1 MLAAA
6 NAPQFTL
13 TIPNVHHDFKV
24 LSFKGTEA
32 ISELYAIHIELVSE
46 DPDFDLERLLSQ
58 PAFLQFGLKG
68 EGLHGHIEEVVAGDP
83 GKRLTH
89 YRLALVPAL
98 HYLQF
103 SFNQRIF
110 QHLTVPQIVTQVL
123 QQHGLQTD
131 VFTFHVR
138 TSAER
143 EYCTQYG
150 ESDFEFIQRLCAEDG
165 IAWHYQ
171 HSPEGHLLVFTE
183 DPVFFR
189 KLDATPFRHAAG
201 MVAEHPVV
209 SRFAVGFRTRT
220 STVTRRHYDLQRP
233 TRRLE
238 NRFTEPFRPELED
251 YRYLL
256 LVNTE
261 KQGKQLVRQALER
274 HRRDYEL
281 AEGTSNQPTLRS
293 GHLFD
298 LTEHRRKTYNDLWLL
313 LSVTHHGKQ
322 PQSLEEAF
330 VSDDK
335 TPDGFT
341 QGYRNSFSAIP
352 SDVCYRPPMP
362 VPRPPLVSQT
372 ARVTGPAGEE
382 IYCDEYGRVK
392 VEFHWDRTERNSE
405 HSSCWLRVASSWAGD
420 GFGAVTIPRIGMEV
434 VVTFQ
439 EGDPDQPLI
448 IGCVANKVMSV
459 AHSLPQNKTRTVLR
473 SHSSPPNGGYN
484 ELSIEDR
491 AGLEKIYLRAQRD
504 LEQLILNN
512 SHCLI
517 KGDESHTTHGVRST
531 VIGADEWVTIDGNS
545 STTCAGSLVIQAGQQ
560 AHVTALDVVID
571 GGRSLTLKAG
581 GHHLLINAAGIFSSV
596 AIAEGG
602 APLAGVEPLQALPV
616 SPDAG
621 KSVAKSAPASPEPLA
636 SPAQES
642 DELEEEEEEVEE
654 EGITLRIG
662 VFFDGTG
669 NNRSNSETVAGCH
682 ARDVNLQEEAEDIQ
696 RFCQQYGYGPD
707 GSTPD
712 NSFGNDTSN
721 VAKLY
726 ELYTDDSERQ
736 LADDETIG
744 FISVYLEGIGT
755 RSGGADVLFSQAT
768 GVGEHGVLGR
778 VKQSPASILEKID
791 RFAEKN
797 PDRKV
802 EQIEFDIFGF
812 SRGAAGARHFA
823 NEVQKGERSPLA
835 ALLAANATLFA
846 SSFSWCTGTDVSI
859 NFIGIF
865 DTAAAVAGIADGD
878 LSVHDAINPGV
889 NLYLAPD
896 IAKKVV
902 HLVAKDERR
911 HNFSLNS
918 AGAADIRLP
927 GAHSDLGGGYV
938 PNITERVLLSR
949 PRCSREVDL
958 YTPSTDT
965 YAFILAQ
972 NDLGRIREQLHL
984 YGLAPEVKT
993 WSLEN
998 HSSVKGDRYRSKT
1011 VYAAVHSR
1019 RIVRNDLALIY
1030 LRIMRELAA
1039 RHGVPFKLIA
1049 EDQKFALRTELKPIA
1064 QKLMAY
1070 ALGETRSAGLS
1081 RSEEALLY
1089 SRYIHLSAH
1098 WNAAKGWNNSDLDI
1112 IFIDRPAENH
1122 ARVVHPNA

>member
-189 KLDATPFRHAAG
+189 KLGATPFRHAAG

-448 IGCVANKVMSV
+448 IGCVANQVMSV
-459 AHSLPQNKTRTVLR
+459 AHSLPQNKTRAVLR

-512 SHCLI
+512 SLCLI

-560 AHVTALDVVID
+560 AHVTAPDVVID
-571 GGRSLTLKAG
+571 AGMSLTLTAG
-581 GHHLLINAAGIFSSV
+581 GHHLVINAAGIFSSV
-596 AIAEGG
+596 PVVEGG
-602 APLAGVEPLQALPV
+602 APMAGVAPLQALPV
-616 SPDAG
+616 SSDAI
-621 KSVAKSAPASPEPLA
+621 KAVANPALASPEPLA
-636 SPAQES
+636 SQAHET
-642 DELEEEEEEVEE
+642 DDLEEEEEEVEQ

-669 NNRSNSETVAGCH
+669 NNRFNSEMVAGCH
-682 ARDVNLQEEAEDIQ
+682 ARDVNLVEEAEDIQ
-696 RFCQQYGYGPD
+696 RFCEKNGYGRD
-707 GSTPD
+707 GSAPD

-726 ELYTDDSERQ
+726 ELYTDDSQRRLSEE
-736 LADDETIG
+736 ETIG
-744 FISVYLEGIGT
+744 YISVYLDGIGT
-755 RSGGADVLFSQAT
+755 RSGEADALFSQAT

-778 VKQSPASILEKID
+778 VKQSPASILTETR
-791 RFAEKN
+791 RFVLAN
-797 PDRKV
+797 PDR
-802 EQIEFDIFGF
+802 EIRSIEFDIFGF
-812 SRGAAGARHFA
+812 SRGAAAARHFA
-823 NEVQKGERSPLA
+823 NEVMKGGQSVLA
-835 ALLAANATLFA
+835 LALKDLPGFA
-846 SSFSWCTGTDVSI
+846 EGFSWHSKKDVSI

-865 DTAAAVAGIADGD
+865 DTAAAVAGIAAGD

-889 NLYLAPD
+889 NVYLAPD

-902 HLVAKDERR
+902 HLVAQDERR

-927 GAHSDLGGGYV
+927 GAHSDLGGGYI

-949 PRCSREVDL
+949 PHCSRDVDL

-965 YAFILAQ
+965 SAFRRAQ
-972 NDLGRIREQLHL
+972 YDLGRIWDQLHL

-993 WSLEN
+993 WSLETA
-998 HSSVKGDRYRSKT
+998 SRVKGDRYRSKT

-1019 RIVRNDLALIY
+1019 RMVRNDLALIY

-1039 RHGVPFKLIA
+1039 KNDVPFRVINDADLKLALPA
-1049 EDQKFALRTELKPIA
+1049 ELRTIA

-1089 SRYIHLSAH
+1089 ERYIHLSAH

-1112 IFIDRPAENH
+1112 IFIDRPAENY
-1122 ARVVHPNA
+1122 ARVVHPNE

>member
-46 DPDFDLERLLSQ
+46 DPDFDLESLLSQ
-58 PAFLQFGLKG
+58 PAFLQFDLNG

-83 GKRLTH
+83 GTRLTH
-89 YRLALVPAL
+89 YHLTLVPAL

-189 KLDATPFRHAAG
+189 KLGATPFRHAAG

-298 LTEHRRKTYNDLWLL
+298 LTEHRRKAYNDLWLL

-392 VEFHWDRTERNSE
+392 VEFHWDRTEHNSE

-491 AGLEKIYLRAQRD
+491 AGLEKIHLRAQRD

-560 AHVTALDVVID
+560 AHVTAPDVVID
-571 GGRSLTLKAG
+571 AGMSLTLTAG
-581 GHHLLINAAGIFSSV
+581 GHHLVINAAGIFSSV
-596 AIAEGG
+596 PIVEGG
-602 APLAGVEPLQALPV
+602 APMAGVAPLQALPV
-616 SPDAG
+616 SSDANTI
-621 KSVAKSAPASPEPLA
+621 ANPAPASPEPLA
-636 SPAQES
+636 SKADES
-642 DELEEEEEEVEE
+642 DELEEEEEEVEQ

-669 NNRSNSETVAGCH
+669 NNRFNSEMVAGCH
-682 ARDVNLQEEAEDIQ
+682 ARDVNLVEEAEDIQ
-696 RFCQQYGYGPD
+696 RFCEKNGYGRD
-707 GSTPD
+707 GSAPD

-726 ELYTDDSERQ
+726 ELYTDDSERR
-736 LADDETIG
+736 LTDEETIG
-744 FISVYLEGIGT
+744 HISVYLEGIGT
-755 RSGGADVLFSQAT
+755 RSGKEDALFSQAT
-768 GVGEHGVLGR
+768 GVGEHGVLAR
-778 VKQSPASILEKID
+778 VKQSPAGILTEI
-791 RFAEKN
+791 RLFARAN
-797 PDRKV
+797 PDR
-802 EQIEFDIFGF
+802 EITSIEFDIFGF
-812 SRGAAGARHFA
+812 SRGAAAARHFA
-823 NEVQKGERSPLA
+823 NEVMKGSQSILA
-835 ALLAANATLFA
+835 SALTDAPGLVKGFNWHAN
-846 SSFSWCTGTDVSI
+846 TDVSI

-865 DTAAAVAGIADGD
+865 DTAAAVAGISDGD

-889 NLYLAPD
+889 NVYLAPD

-902 HLVAKDERR
+902 HLVAQDERR

-927 GAHSDLGGGYV
+927 GAHSDLGGGYI

-949 PRCSREVDL
+949 PHCSRDVDL

-965 YAFILAQ
+965 SAFRRAQ
-972 NDLGRIREQLHL
+972 YDLGRIWDQFHL

-993 WSLEN
+993 WSLETA
-998 HSSVKGDRYRSKT
+998 SRVKGDRYRSKT

-1030 LRIMRELAA
+1030 LRIMRELAT
-1039 RHGVPFKLIA
+1039 RHGVPFEFIE

-1081 RSEEALLY
+1081 RFEEALLY
-1089 SRYIHLSAH
+1089 ERYIHLSAH

-1112 IFIDRPAENH
+1112 IFIDRPAENY
-1122 ARVVHPNA
+1122 ARVVHPNE